1 MSTIV
6 CLINIFDLKQ
16 TVMVCNDEDEIR
28 ITQDCNLGDVPE
40 VAVNMANEYDTNKVI
55 LHGNQNYAGE
65 LSAQMLSMNPELSI
79 EIMSKGEKF

>member
-28 ITQDCNLGDVPE
+28 ITQNCNLSDVSE
-40 VAVNMANEYDTNKVI
+40 VAVNMANEYNANKVI